1 MSQLTQV
8 LTNLFDRHRIVFW
21 YDEKRELR
29 GEFDA
34 LVLSGVEKI
43 VLENNEFGVK
53 HRLLR
58 QQPQQRFLLYHAGPP
73 PAPLDNWLLD
83 VQLAN
88 TVFCADQ
95 TALWLTELGLGQEFT
110 ATVAPHVE
118 FFQSARRRAAL
129 KADDTPR
136 TVQVKMAAV
145 AAGAEPRISAH
156 AGV

>member
-58 QQPQQRFLLYHAGPP
+58 QQP
-73 PAPLDNWLLD
+73 
-83 VQLAN
+83 
-88 TVFCADQ
+88 
-95 TALWLTELGLGQEFT
+95 
-110 ATVAPHVE
+110 
-118 FFQSARRRAAL
+118 
-129 KADDTPR
+129 
-136 TVQVKMAAV
+136 
-145 AAGAEPRISAH
+145 
-156 AGV
+156 